1 MITERKKTQKKSL
14 RQLNLLNR
22 FLFAEAME
30 DPETMQMVLEII
42 LGREVVLKYL
52 PQVEKEERVSPLY
65 RYVRLDV
72 LAEDITDTLYDTEVQ
87 QKNTGNLPR
96 RSRHYQ
102 AMIDCKLLEPGE
114 VDFNAMSNVYIIT
127 IAPFDMFGYGKYMY
141 TFRMKCDEVPELS
154 LEDGAVRIF
163 LNTRG
168 TNGDEVREELIE
180 LLRYMEH
187 TDEATSSSCIST
199 RIHEMQKKIEAIKS
213 NEEVGIRFLKEYEA
227 LVLERREAREE
238 GWSEG
243 HEEGWSEGHEE
254 GLAAGREE
262 GLVAGREEGWSAGRE
277 EGLVAGRKEGLAA
290 GREEGLAVGR
300 EEGLA
305 VGREEGLAAGWE
317 EKRRQLVLKKLQKG
331 KSPSAIAEELEEDV
345 EVIREICDSLGK
357 NH

>member
-1 MITERKKTQKKSL
+1 MVKQQKKAQKKSL

-52 PQVEKEERVSPLY
+52 PQVEKEERISPLY

-72 LAEDITDTLYDTEVQ
+72 LAEDTEDTLYDTEVQ

-114 VDFNAMSNVYIIT
+114 VDFNVMSNVYIIT
-127 IAPFDMFGYGKYMY
+127 IAPFDLFGYGKYMY
-141 TFRMKCDEVPELS
+141 TFRMKCDELLELN
-154 LEDGAVRIF
+154 LADGAVRLF

-168 TNGDEVREELIE
+168 TNADEVSEELIE
-180 LLRYMEH
+180 LLNYMEH
-187 TDEATSSSCIST
+187 TDEATSASCIST

-213 NEEVGIRFLKEYEA
+213 NEEVSVRFLKEYEA

-238 GWSEG
+238 G
-243 HEEGWSEGHEE
+243 
-254 GLAAGREE
+254 REE
-262 GLVAGREEGWSAGRE
+262 QLY
-277 EGLVAGRKEGLAA
+277 
-290 GREEGLAVGR
+290 
-300 EEGLA
+300 
-305 VGREEGLAAGWE
+305 
-317 EKRRQLVLKKLQKG
+317 RQVLKKLQKG
-331 KSPSAIAEELEEDV
+331 KHSEVIAEELEEDLETIQRLCRAV
-345 EVIREICDSLGK
+345 EETDKKAASIGK
-357 NH
+357 EEGLEENIVR